1 MGCIEFSDFFNHHNH
16 NCSPVSTVGSIPIRS
31 PFSPCTISNNFPAS
45 DTFQNSTFPPFFP
58 SFTILPSNSHSYWK
72 LPIRTSFTS
81 QLCSKLIVY
90 HRVSVIFHDP
100 RIFFHEILPGFF
112 LFIPVNTPKIPP
124 QKIPWRPLPWQ
135 VGFSSKGHRRVR
147 ASGGLAGSLANA
159 EVWKRKALVR
169 QWEDVYIWYDSV

>member
-31 PFSPCTISNNFPAS
+31 PFSPCTIANNFPAS
-45 DTFQNSTFPPFFP
+45 DTFQNSAFPPCFP

-81 QLCSKLIVY
+81 QLCSKTYSLPQGKRHISWSSY
-90 HRVSVIFHDP
+90 IFPWDSP
-100 RIFFHEILPGFF
+100 RFFSFYPSKY
-112 LFIPVNTPKIPP
+112 PSNPP

-147 ASGGLAGSLANA
+147 ASGGLAGSLGNA